1 MYSMQYQNAASLASE
16 RSEFIR
22 KVYMNLAL
30 GFAGFIALE
39 AFLVSWQP
47 AVDLAQ
53 RMVSGNNWLIVLL
66 AFMGVS
72 WLANSWAITGATL
85 GKQYAG
91 FALYITAEAVIFLP
105 LIIFA
110 NSFAPDT
117 IPQGGIITAALTAG
131 ISAYAFFS
139 KKDFS
144 FMGSFLTIAS
154 FVALGIIACAVLF
167 GIQLGLWFSAAMI
180 AFAGL
185 VILYQTSVMI
195 RRYRNDQYVAAA
207 LGLFAAI
214 ALMFWYILQF
224 LISSRR

>member
-1 MYSMQYQNAASLASE
+1 M
-16 RSEFIR
+16 
-22 KVYMNLAL
+22 
-30 GFAGFIALE
+30 
-39 AFLVSWQP
+39 
-47 AVDLAQ
+47 
-53 RMVSGNNWLIVLL
+53 
-66 AFMGVS
+66 
-72 WLANSWAITGATL
+72 
-85 GKQYAG
+85 
-91 FALYITAEAVIFLP
+91 
-105 LIIFA
+105 IIFA

-117 IPQGGIITAALTAG
+117 IPQAGIITAAFTAG

-154 FVALGIIACAVLF
+154 FVALGIIVCAVLF
-167 GIQLGLWFSAAMI
+167 GIQLGLWFSVAMI
-180 AFAGL
+180 VFAGL

>member
-1 MYSMQYQNAASLASE
+1 
-16 RSEFIR
+16 
-22 KVYMNLAL
+22 
-30 GFAGFIALE
+30 
-39 AFLVSWQP
+39 
-47 AVDLAQ
+47 
-53 RMVSGNNWLIVLL
+53 
-66 AFMGVS
+66 
-72 WLANSWAITGATL
+72 
-85 GKQYAG
+85 
-91 FALYITAEAVIFLP
+91 
-105 LIIFA
+105 
-110 NSFAPDT
+110 
-117 IPQGGIITAALTAG
+117 
-131 ISAYAFFS
+131 
-139 KKDFS
+139 
-144 FMGSFLTIAS
+144 MGSFLTIAS